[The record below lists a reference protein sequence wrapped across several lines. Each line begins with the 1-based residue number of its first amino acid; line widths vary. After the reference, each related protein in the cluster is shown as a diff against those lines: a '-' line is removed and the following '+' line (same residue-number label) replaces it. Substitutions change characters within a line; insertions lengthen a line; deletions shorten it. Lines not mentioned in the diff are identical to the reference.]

1 MGPVDMPRAG
11 RGRLIGVEPHV
22 HGVRHAAEQTGH
34 VHVAGRVVDG
44 VAAEHQQRVDR
55 AGVDGRGQLA
65 QRPAVGDGRLGQFAV
80 QDGLPGVA
88 EGIVDQVHEVLDLGR
103 LLRAGHQ
110 HAMTAMGL
118 QVRHRRVEHRL
129 QATGDHA
136 RLAGQGGG
144 IGVAEDLARDVRG
157 HCGDVVGSHRHPLV
171 GLRADG
177 GEVGLEGVEPRG
189 GILGRTVAATD
200 GEPGDVA
207 HAIRLAGAEEVGVEH
222 HHHVGPGQAE
232 FTPPRAPEGQR
243 QAADQTVIVQRLVLV
258 PHRLGEPAGEPL
270 LHEHDAR
277 RHRRL
282 AQHPQAAPVTEFLGP
297 GPSPRDEGRPGG
309 RFATAGHATRA
320 VRVVEVQHR
329 RLREVVGRA
338 EGARVRGVALD
349 LDRPA
354 LIALHEHAG
363 AHAAD
368 LQHAGV
374 LHRHAGDPLGRA
386 EGRGDDLL
394 GGPPAATGQA
404 HARKGEGRPHDA
416 EELTAIGAVEHL
428 RSAGGE
434 LTVHPLAELDRLSEF
449 VEAAERSPAAGS
461 GRTVRRGQRW
471 HVEQSSPGLIWLSS
485 FHQDW

>member
-1 MGPVDMPRAG
+1 MAAVGP
-11 RGRLIGVEPHV
+11 E
-22 HGVRHAAEQTGH
+22 
-34 VHVAGRVVDG
+34 
-44 VAAEHQQRVDR
+44 
-55 AGVDGRGQLA
+55 
-65 QRPAVGDGRLGQFAV
+65 VGDG
-80 QDGLPGVA
+80 
-88 EGIVDQVHEVLDLGR
+88 
-103 LLRAGHQ
+103 
-110 HAMTAMGL
+110 
-118 QVRHRRVEHRL
+118 RVEHRL
-129 QATGDHA
+129 KPSGDHA
-136 RLAGQGGG
+136 RLTGQGGG
-144 IGVAEDLARDVRG
+144 IAVAEDLARDVGG
-157 HCGDVVGSHRHPLV
+157 HRGDVIGPHRHPLV

-177 GEVGLEGVEPRG
+177 GEIGFERIQPG
-189 GILGRTVAATD
+189 GRVLGRAVAATG
-200 GEPGDVA
+200 GEAGDVA
-207 HAIRLAGAEEVGVEH
+207 HTVRLAGAEEVGVKH

-232 FTPPRAPEGQR
+232 FTPPRAAEGQG
-243 QAADQTVIVQRLVLV
+243 QAAHKAVVVQRLVLV
-258 PHRLGEPAGEPL
+258 PHRLREPAGEPL

-297 GPSPRDEGRPGG
+297 GPSPCDEGRPGG

-354 LIALHEHAG
+354 LIALHEHAS

-394 GGPPAATGQA
+394 GGPPAAAGQA
-404 HARKGEGRPHDA
+404 HAREGEGRPHDA
-416 EELTAIGAVEHL
+416 EELTSIGAVEHL
-428 RSAGGE
+428 RGAGGE
-434 LTVHPLAELDRLSEF
+434 LAVHPLAELDRLGEL
-449 VEAAERSPAAGS
+449 VEAAECSPAAGS

-485 FHQDW
+485 FHQEW